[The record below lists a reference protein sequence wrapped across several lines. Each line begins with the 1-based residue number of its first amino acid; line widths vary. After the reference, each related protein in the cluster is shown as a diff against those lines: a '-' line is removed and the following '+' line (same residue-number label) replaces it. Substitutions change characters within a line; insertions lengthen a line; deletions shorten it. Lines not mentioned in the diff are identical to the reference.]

1 MRRGSIRLQRVKP
14 KYLNGVPDLNGS
26 EGGVA
31 ELSSTISK
39 FFKVVESF
47 RNETFVEYVV
57 ISSKGDITTSF
68 NELYDELI
76 KEGYYPILY
85 NAGEVTV
92 LRIINGRKSRTNM
105 YRLPSIL
112 FSLTLFSVL
121 ITGYS
126 VSRNFCS
133 NLNMLVGGGVSQSS
147 IIYEMVLFT
156 LSVLFPLTMHEL
168 GHLIMVRKSNIPT
181 SYPVFIPAPFI
192 SPLGTFGAI
201 VRMKF
206 LPKNLISLLKL
217 GISGPLFG
225 FITSLTLFTINYLLS
240 PKLPAEAVSVA
251 LSEGMLRYV
260 EIAPLSAYLIM
271 KLTRTPS
278 EVGLIT
284 ILNPAAYASLIMILI
299 HFINLLPIGQLD
311 GGHVIR
317 GVTSVKTHSMIS
329 IITTLIMV
337 VSSLYSVVFFGGTLI
352 WLGVFSVLALIISGF
367 RPHIGVANMLNTSIP
382 RNFKIK
388 AVFTYAVLLILS
400 APIPIM

>member
-1 MRRGSIRLQRVKP
+1 M
-14 KYLNGVPDLNGS
+14 NGVESN
-26 EGGVA
+26 VV

-39 FFKVVESF
+39 FFNVVESF

-57 ISSKGDITTSF
+57 ISSKGDINTSF
-68 NELYDELI
+68 NELYDELVTRS
-76 KEGYYPILY
+76 YYPILY

-92 LRIINGRKSRTNM
+92 LRIINGRRSRTTIFKV
-105 YRLPSIL
+105 PSIL
-112 FSLTLFSVL
+112 FSLTLLSVL
-121 ITGYS
+121 ITGYF
-126 VSRNFCS
+126 VSRNFYN
-133 NLNMLVGGGVSQSS
+133 NLNMLVGSGVSQSS

-168 GHLIMVRKSNIPT
+168 GHLIMVKKSNIPA

-201 VRMKF
+201 VKMEF

-225 FITSLTLFTINYLLS
+225 FITSLTLFIINYLLS
-240 PKLPAEAVSVA
+240 PKLPVEAVLTA
-251 LSEGMLRYV
+251 LSEGVLRYV
-260 EIAPLSAYLIM
+260 EIVPLSAYFIM
-271 KLTRTPS
+271 NLSRTPS
-278 EVGLIT
+278 EVGLVT

-317 GVTSVKTHSMIS
+317 GVTSVKTHSMVS
-329 IITTLIMV
+329 IITTLVMV
-337 VSSLYSVVFFGGTLI
+337 ISSLYSAVFFGGTLI

-367 RPHIGVANMLNTSIP
+367 RPHIGAANMLNTSVP

-388 AVFTYAVLLILS
+388 VILTYVALLILS
-400 APIPIM
+400 MPIPLIG

>member
-1 MRRGSIRLQRVKP
+1 MRRSSIRLQKVKS
-14 KYLNGVPDLNGS
+14 KYLNGVHVLNDS
-26 EGGVA
+26 ESDVA

-39 FFKVVESF
+39 FFNVVESF
-47 RNETFVEYVV
+47 RNETFIEYVV
-57 ISSKGDITTSF
+57 ISSKGDMSTSF
-68 NELYDELI
+68 NELYDELVRQ
-76 KEGYYPILY
+76 GYYPILY
-85 NAGEVTV
+85 KAGEVTV

-105 YRLPSIL
+105 YRVPSIL

-121 ITGYS
+121 ITGYF
-126 VSRNFCS
+126 VSKNFCS

-168 GHLIMVRKSNIPT
+168 GHLIMVRKSNIPA

-201 VRMKF
+201 VKMEF
-206 LPKNLISLLKL
+206 LPKNLTSLLKL

-225 FITSLTLFTINYLLS
+225 FITSLALFTINYLLS
-240 PKLPAEAVSVA
+240 PKLSVETVLTA
-251 LSEGMLRYV
+251 LSEGILGYV
-260 EIAPLSAYLIM
+260 EVAPLSAYLIM
-271 KLTRTPS
+271 NLTRTPS
-278 EVGLIT
+278 EAGLVT

-337 VSSLYSVVFFGGTLI
+337 ASSLYSVVFFGGTLI

-367 RPHIGVANMLNTSIP
+367 RPHIGTANMLNTSIP
-382 RNFKIK
+382 RNFKIR
-388 AVFTYAVLLILS
+388 AVLTYAILLILS
-400 APIPIM
+400 APIPLT